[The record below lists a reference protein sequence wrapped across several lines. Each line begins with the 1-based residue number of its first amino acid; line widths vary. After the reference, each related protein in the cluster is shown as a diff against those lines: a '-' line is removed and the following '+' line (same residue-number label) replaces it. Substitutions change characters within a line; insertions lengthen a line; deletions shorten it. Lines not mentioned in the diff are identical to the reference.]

1 MFLNLPGDVVWNIWL
16 EHELKN
22 SLHLSVFTWNTSLP
36 EFVINR
42 LHTEIKHTPVK
53 NLLKIC

>member
-1 MFLNLPGDVVWNIWL
+1 MFLNLPGDVVWNISL

-22 SLHLSVFTWNTSLP
+22 SLRLAVFTWNTSLP
-36 EFVINR
+36 EFSINR
-42 LHTEIKHTPVK
+42 LHTEIKHTPIK